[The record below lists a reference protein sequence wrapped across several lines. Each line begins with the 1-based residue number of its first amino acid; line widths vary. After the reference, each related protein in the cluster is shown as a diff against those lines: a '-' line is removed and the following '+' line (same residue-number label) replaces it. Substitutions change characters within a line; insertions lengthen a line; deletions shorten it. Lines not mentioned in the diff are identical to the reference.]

1 MYPDAAALDHAAH
14 LIAAA
19 RAPVLLLGR
28 QCQGAEAEWL
38 QALAESV
45 PAPVLTTDSASGALP
60 ESHPLALGAL
70 ADETGR
76 AVLGRADLIVA
87 IGLDPAERVP
97 RLWPAAARLV
107 LLAEEPPPELE
118 CSAAATVRGGIGQI
132 LEEMAPRLRGKTQAN
147 WDVALLDRLKR
158 GQRSRS

>member
-19 RAPVLLLGR
+19 RVPVLLLGR

-38 QALAESV
+38 RALAESV

-70 ADETGR
+70 TGETGR

-97 RLWPAAARLV
+97 RLWPAATRLV
-107 LLAEEPPPELE
+107 LLAEAELPELE
-118 CSAAATVRGGIGQI
+118 CSAVAVVNGEISQI
-132 LEEMAPRLRGKTQAN
+132 LEDLAPRLRGKTQAN

-158 GQRSRS
+158 EGRSRS